1 MLDQLFNLR
10 SIKGHWLNIILL
22 GVIYGFLGTFSALLL
37 FPNYVSIMSFAFTS
51 ILLIPSIGA
60 MIKREENIVAKERHF
75 SPKTLFADH
84 KDVMRLYILIFIGIF
99 LAYCAIGALTTNAY
113 VDNYFNAQL
122 KIAGIAGEA
131 TNLGGDLGGI
141 LLNNLIVLGICL
153 VLSLAY
159 GAGSIIFIVWN
170 ASVWGIVF
178 GYFLRQSLIFAEIN
192 PFVYFLKIFIPFM
205 PHMITEAAS
214 YIVAAIVGGVIA
226 KAIIREKLWS
236 KQFFHIL
243 EDGMLLAVAGFALV
257 VLAGLIEVFFFP
269 LFL

>member
-1 MLDQLFNLR
+1 MLDQLFNLK
-10 SIKGHWLNIILL
+10 SIKGHWFNILL
-22 GVIYGFLGTFSALLL
+22 LGIIYGFLGTVSALML

-75 SPKTLFADH
+75 SLRTLFTDH
-84 KDVMRLYILIFIGIF
+84 KDIMRLYVLIFVGIF
-99 LAYCAIGALTTNAY
+99 IAYFAIGALTTNAY
-113 VDNYFNAQL
+113 VSNFFGAQL
-122 KIAGIAGEA
+122 KVAGIAGEA
-131 TNLGGDLGGI
+131 TNIGGEFIGI
-141 LLNNLIVLGICL
+141 LLNNLVVLAICF

-159 GAGSIIFIVWN
+159 GAGSIMFIVWN

-178 GYFLRQSLIFAEIN
+178 GYFIRQSIVFAEIN
-192 PFVYFLKIFIPFM
+192 PFIYFMKIFIPFM
-205 PHMITEAAS
+205 PHMVTEAAS

-236 KQFFHIL
+236 KQFYHIL
-243 EDGMLLAVAGFALV
+243 EDGALLAFAGFLLV
-257 VLAGLIEVFFFP
+257 VLAGVIEVWFFP